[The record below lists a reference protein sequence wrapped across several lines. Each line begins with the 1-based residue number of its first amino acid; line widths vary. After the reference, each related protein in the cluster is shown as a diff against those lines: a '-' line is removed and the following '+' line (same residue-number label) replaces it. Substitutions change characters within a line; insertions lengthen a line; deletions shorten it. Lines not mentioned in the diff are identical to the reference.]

1 MEDFAYIHITR
12 EDRIAILTID
22 RPRANSLSRQALV
35 ELDAAFAQV
44 AADPQVKVIII
55 TGAGS
60 LFSAGADIAE
70 IGEFM
75 GYADAKAMAEHG
87 QAVLNR
93 IESASKP
100 VIAAINGRFALGGGN
115 ELAMACHLRIAEE
128 GARLGQTE
136 IRLGLIPGWGGTQRL
151 PRLVGEGRALEL
163 MLTGEQVDA
172 TEAHRIG
179 LVNRVVPA
187 GQALV
192 AARALAQVIAQW
204 SAPAL
209 AAILESTRRGRDV
222 TVAEGLSGEAEAFAR
237 ICETEDKREG
247 ISAFLQKRSP
257 RFQDR

>member
-1 MEDFAYIHITR
+1 MDDAAHIHITR

-22 RPRANSLSRQALV
+22 RPRANSLNRQVLM
-35 ELDAAFAQV
+35 ELDTAFAQV
-44 AADPQVKVIII
+44 ASDPQVKVIII
-55 TGAGS
+55 TGSGG
-60 LFSAGADIAE
+60 LFSAGADITE

-100 VIAAINGRFALGGGN
+100 VIAAVNGRFALGGGN

-128 GARLGQTE
+128 GARLGQPE
-136 IRLGLIPGWGGTQRL
+136 IRLGLVPGWGGTQRL
-151 PRLVGEGRALEL
+151 PHLVGEGRALEL
-163 MLTGEQVDA
+163 MLTGEQIDA
-172 TEAHRIG
+172 AEAHRIG

-187 GQALV
+187 GQAL
-192 AARALAQVIAQW
+192 AEARALAQVIAQW

-209 AAILESTRRGRDV
+209 AAILQSVHRGRDA
-222 TVAEGLSGEAEAFAR
+222 TFAEGLSGEADAFVH
-237 ICETEDKREG
+237 ICETEDKQEG
-247 ISAFLQKRSP
+247 VSAFLQKRPP

>member
-1 MEDFAYIHITR
+1 VEGFAYIRITR
-12 EDRIAILTID
+12 EDRVAILTID
-22 RPRANSLSRQALV
+22 RPRANSLSRQALM

-55 TGAGS
+55 TGGGG

-70 IGEFM
+70 ISEFM
-75 GYADAKAMAEHG
+75 GYADAKAMAEQG

-115 ELAMACHLRIAEE
+115 ELAMACHLRVAEE
-128 GARLGQTE
+128 GVRLGQPE

-151 PRLVGEGRALEL
+151 PRLIGDGRALEL

-172 TEAHRIG
+172 AEAQRIG

-187 GQALV
+187 GQAL
-192 AARALAQVIAQW
+192 AEARALAQVIAQW

-209 AAILESTRRGRDV
+209 AAILQSVRRGRDA
-222 TVAEGLSGEAEAFAR
+222 TFAEGLSGEADAFAH

-247 ISAFLQKRSP
+247 VSAFLQKRPP